1 MNKVVLQ
8 SIIDDL
14 KAGRTPQLSSEDFP
28 CFSAEALTGNNH
40 VAPDYLDVIAKSLT
54 EADIPTFERAI
65 RAVDEGDLA
74 WLGFK
79 VIYDAAEAQRNTEMR
94 SPRSTATRVP
104 PTASRSSSSA
114 TTRRKSSPRAR
125 RARAIRSR

>member
-1 MNKVVLQ
+1 MNKAVLQ

-28 CFSAEALTGNNH
+28 CFSAEALAGNNH

-65 RAVDEGDLA
+65 RAVR
-74 WLGFK
+74 
-79 VIYDAAEAQRNTEMR
+79 AAQCALHGE
-94 SPRSTATRVP
+94 
-104 PTASRSSSSA
+104 
-114 TTRRKSSPRAR
+114 
-125 RARAIRSR
+125 

>member
-1 MNKVVLQ
+1 MNKAVLQ

-28 CFSAEALTGNNH
+28 CFSAEALAGNNH

-74 WLGFK
+74 WIGFK
-79 VIYDAAEAQRNTEMR
+79 VIYDAAEAQRNTDNEY
-94 SPRSTATRVP
+94 TKNYGEKC
-104 PTASRSSSSA
+104 SA
-114 TTRRKSSPRAR
+114 DLEPLDYFSNDAN
-125 RARAIRSR
+125 